1 MIHAEK
7 HLQHFVLL
15 QMEYSK
21 VYFFI
26 SFPSAALFLVPD
38 YIRLE
43 VVLCDYVLETW
54 TFLSEFTNYL
64 FIYLVFFKTIIII
77 IFFSL
82 IGPKEVCAS
91 NTEDM

>member
-1 MIHAEK
+1 MSHAEK

-77 IFFSL
+77 IFLTHRAKGSL
-82 IGPKEVCAS
+82 CQQY
-91 NTEDM
+91 